1 MELEV
6 QICNQDDVN
15 ENLLNNLVIT
25 DQQLVDIENLIM
37 TDQLINTQFSENE
50 IDITDVEQVESENMM
65 IQSDVSD
72 IVQQLDSIIDLEQA
86 TLDQEE

>member
-6 QICNQDDVN
+6 QICNQDDAN
-15 ENLLNNLVIT
+15 ENLLDNLVIT

>member
-1 MELEV
+1 MELEF
-6 QICNQDDVN
+6 QICNQDDAN
-15 ENLLNNLVIT
+15 ENLLDNLVIT

-72 IVQQLDSIIDLEQA
+72 IVKQLDSIIDLEQA